1 MMERYLAIK
10 VVMMPRDT
18 NPVGTIFGG
27 VLLSY
32 IDQAAHCGARWTAAQ
47 LHAHAPLMV
56 TVAIDKV
63 VFKEPV
69 LIGDLVSFWSTCMRI
84 GSTSITL
91 HIEVEAERDGRIIPV
106 TQADVIYVSVAKQS
120 DGTMK
125 PVPHGIPPDAIG

>member
-1 MMERYLAIK
+1 MAERYLAIK

-32 IDQAAHCGARWTAAQ
+32 IDQAAHCGARWAVQ
-47 LHAHAPLMV
+47 QRNGHAPMLV

-63 VFKEPV
+63 EFKEPV
-69 LIGDLVSFWSTCMRI
+69 LIGDLVSFWATCTKV
-84 GSTSITL
+84 GKTSVTI
-91 HIEVEAERDGRIIPV
+91 HVEVEAERQGRVISV

-120 DGTMK
+120 DGLMK
-125 PVPHGIPPDAIG
+125 PVPHGIAPDPVK